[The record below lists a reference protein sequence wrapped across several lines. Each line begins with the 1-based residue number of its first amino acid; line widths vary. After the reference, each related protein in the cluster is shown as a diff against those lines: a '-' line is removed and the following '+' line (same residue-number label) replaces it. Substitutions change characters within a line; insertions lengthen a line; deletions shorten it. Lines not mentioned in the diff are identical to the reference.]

1 MIFFDIMQM
10 SSEEKERI
18 LKLNNLGT
26 YVYKL
31 LHNNWNE
38 RLHLSLEKK
47 VLPLSSNIFLCFFT
61 LSKMTAAT
69 VPAHLQGAAVVL

>member
-1 MIFFDIMQM
+1 M
-10 SSEEKERI
+10 SSEEKESI

-38 RLHLSLEKK
+38 KLHLSLEKK
-47 VLPLSSNIFLCFFT
+47 VLPL
-61 LSKMTAAT
+61 
-69 VPAHLQGAAVVL
+69 